1 MAELETAAKGLR
13 QSLEDA
19 AGGLT
24 RERLAL
30 RTAQQEARRLETMSL
45 TARQSVETAVTDAT
59 ASVEEAVTAARE
71 ARQGAETARTGAEA
85 ARRGAETAR
94 KGAEDAASEAATS
107 ARATE
112 VLRSQT
118 AQDRQRAERA
128 ASDAASARDTS
139 LGWSEASAASAEQAF
154 GSAQCAWKAAW
165 HASVA
170 AQPERPGMAAYAA
183 VPEIVNAVSGAYVF
197 NPHLRRGPTVFMGV
211 WPLQDMARGGGWDG
225 VFFLGK
231 PYPDAPTLPPETP
244 CPPPVRP
251 DGNGG
256 DGSGAAT
263 GVWKPCGGH
272 AAP

>member
-1 MAELETAAKGLR
+1 M
-13 QSLEDA
+13 
-19 AGGLT
+19 
-24 RERLAL
+24 
-30 RTAQQEARRLETMSL
+30 
-45 TARQSVETAVTDAT
+45 
-59 ASVEEAVTAARE
+59 EEAVTAARE
-71 ARQGAETARTGAEA
+71 ARTGAET

-94 KGAEDAASEAATS
+94 QGAEDAASEAATS

-112 VLRSQT
+112 LLRSQT

-128 ASDAASARDTS
+128 ARDAASARDTS

-225 VFFLGK
+225 VFFLGR
-231 PYPDAPTLPPETP
+231 PYPDSPTLPPETP

-251 DGNGG
+251 DVNGDGNGN
-256 DGSGAAT
+256 GAAT